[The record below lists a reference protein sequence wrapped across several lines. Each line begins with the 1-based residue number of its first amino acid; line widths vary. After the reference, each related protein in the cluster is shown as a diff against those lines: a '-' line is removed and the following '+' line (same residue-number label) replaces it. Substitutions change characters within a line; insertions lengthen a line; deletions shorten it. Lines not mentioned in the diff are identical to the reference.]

1 MRENL
6 RTNFLGIEMPNPF
19 MLASAPPAR
28 DREMIDRAFQA
39 GWGGAV
45 IKTLTQYTGAEG
57 DEIRD
62 VSPRIFPIRGM
73 GGEFKNA
80 VFGYMNIEL
89 TSQKTNEESCED
101 ISFLK
106 KRWPDRAVIASI
118 LYGHA
123 PIKEKWQ
130 RAAADCELAGADAIE
145 LNFSCPHGCSEIG
158 SGVSIGG
165 NPAKIKEILGW
176 VKEATKLPLITK
188 LTVLSDIVY
197 AAALSDEHGADAVCA
212 INTVSSMPGIDL
224 ENFRPRLNV
233 GGVGTAGGL
242 SGHMIKPIAL
252 RSVL

>member
-118 LYGHA
+118 L
-123 PIKEKWQ
+123 
-130 RAAADCELAGADAIE
+130 
-145 LNFSCPHGCSEIG
+145 
-158 SGVSIGG
+158 
-165 NPAKIKEILGW
+165 
-176 VKEATKLPLITK
+176 
-188 LTVLSDIVY
+188 
-197 AAALSDEHGADAVCA
+197 
-212 INTVSSMPGIDL
+212 
-224 ENFRPRLNV
+224 
-233 GGVGTAGGL
+233 
-242 SGHMIKPIAL
+242 
-252 RSVL
+252 